1 MSTTPRHE
9 YPRPQFQR
17 EEWLC
22 LNGEWQFEID
32 QGDSGLERGLL
43 ERLLERRIT
52 VPFCPEAPLSG
63 VGEEDFLGAVWYR
76 RDATVPGGWAGR
88 EVVLRFQAVDYDAT
102 VWVNGTEVVRHR
114 GGFTPFSA
122 NLKDVV
128 APGETATV
136 VVRARDTN
144 DRPQP
149 RGKQAQTYGHAGAIY
164 KRTTG
169 IWQSVWMEPLPT
181 CHLGRTRITPDV
193 DNACFLLQQPVRG
206 VTRGS
211 LMGNRS

>member
-136 VVRARDTN
+136 VVRARDTA

-193 DNACFLLQQPVRG
+193 DNACFLMQQPVRG

>member
-43 ERLLERRIT
+43 EHSLERRIT

-63 VGEEDFLGAVWYR
+63 VGAEDFLGAVWYR
-76 RDATVPGGWAGR
+76 RDVAVPAGWAGR

-122 NLKDVV
+122 NLKGVPAALPD
-128 APGETATV
+128 
-136 VVRARDTN
+136 
-144 DRPQP
+144 
-149 RGKQAQTYGHAGAIY
+149 QAST
-164 KRTTG
+164 RTSN
-169 IWQSVWMEPLPT
+169 INV
-181 CHLGRTRITPDV
+181 
-193 DNACFLLQQPVRG
+193 
-206 VTRGS
+206 S
-211 LMGNRS
+211 LVLSPS